1 MGSPGCVT
9 WVGSRPFVFIRFTD
23 EWLSGL
29 WALNVPRVV
38 CDWGYGRDG
47 DQEKECARFFWT
59 HALCERFAFVALSF
73 RRRGSYKRG
82 ALRKGLWVQRKD
94 ATLCF
99 LSFLFV
105 AWLLCIL
112 GVLSEQDSLSL
123 LLSMSIQAE
132 WPRLLEGLALH
143 GGVSAGCGDGEAAE
157 RTRQYNSPWSL
168 EDLSGPRGPECTIMT
183 VFYPVCHCKVWIWNA
198 PTDLVFEYLTFGW
211 WHCFGMF
218 WKLRSGTKLGKLG
231 H

>member
-1 MGSPGCVT
+1 MSLRLCVT
-9 WVGSRPFVFIRFTD
+9 EAMAEMEIKKRNAPGSFEPMLCVNVLLLWSFPSGDVAHTNV
-23 EWLSGL
+23 ELSG
-29 WALNVPRVV
+29 
-38 CDWGYGRDG
+38 
-47 DQEKECARFFWT
+47 
-59 HALCERFAFVALSF
+59 
-73 RRRGSYKRG
+73 RGFG
-82 ALRKGLWVQRKD
+82 CKGKN

-183 VFYPVCHCKVWIWNA
+183 AFYPVCHCKV
-198 PTDLVFEYLTFGW
+198 
-211 WHCFGMF
+211 
-218 WKLRSGTKLGKLG
+218 
-231 H
+231 